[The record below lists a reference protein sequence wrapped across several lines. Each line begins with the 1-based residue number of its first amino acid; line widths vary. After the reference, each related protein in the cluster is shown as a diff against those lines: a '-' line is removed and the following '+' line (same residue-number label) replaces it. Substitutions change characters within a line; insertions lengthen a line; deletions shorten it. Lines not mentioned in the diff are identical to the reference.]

1 MLRPLFFLDEPHYH
15 HLADAGPL
23 RFRGAA
29 LAIDGR
35 TIERVRIVR
44 GGKVIAETT
53 TDRECPELTF
63 LPFPNAGTC
72 RFDVVVD
79 EHAPEEV
86 RVVYADGDE
95 EAVFRFDGQAR
106 KDIQSCIASLPKPSP
121 ELIAATQGGANV
133 QSYTDSMIASV
144 HTLESL
150 LAASGVDAANVKSVL
165 DIGCGTGRALMGW
178 HCADSSRR
186 IAGVDIN
193 AELIAWSQANLP
205 GEWAV
210 CDVLPPLQHG
220 DGEFDLVQ
228 LISVFTH
235 LPLEHQRTWIAEIRR
250 VLRPGGI
257 LFITLHGALYARVFG
272 QSGEYSEVPT
282 GPVGSNAYATFHTRA
297 FAEQLFEGFE
307 LCGYFERGHDAEP
320 PTLFPVGSLQDVY
333 IFRKV

>member
-15 HLADAGPL
+15 HLGDAGPL

-35 TIERVRIVR
+35 PIERVRIVR
-44 GGKVIAETT
+44 GGRVVGETETNKV
-53 TDRECPELTF
+53 CPELAF

-72 RFDVVVD
+72 RFEVTVD
-79 EHAPEEV
+79 EHAPDEV
-86 RVVYADGDE
+86 RVVYDGGEE
-95 EAVFRFDGQAR
+95 EAVFRFDGR
-106 KDIQSCIASLPKPSP
+106 TREDVERCVESLSEPSP
-121 ELIAATQGGANV
+121 ELIAATQGGGNV
-133 QSYTDSMIASV
+133 QSYTDSMIAAV

-150 LAASGVDAANVKSVL
+150 LRASGIDSKDIKSIL

-178 HCADSSRR
+178 HCADRSRR

-193 AELIAWSQANLP
+193 AELIEWSKANLP

-210 CDVLPPLQHG
+210 CDVLPPLRHG

-235 LPLEHQRTWIAEIRR
+235 LPIEHQRKWIAEIHR
-250 VLRPGGI
+250 VLRPGGV

-282 GPVGSNAYATFHTRA
+282 APVGSNAYATFHTRA
-297 FAEQLFEGFE
+297 FAEKLFEGFE
-307 LCGYFERGHDAEP
+307 LRGYFERGHDADP

-333 IFRKV
+333 VFRKV